1 LQKFKSDPN
10 IRVLVLNDMS
20 GSSSLN
26 LQAAN
31 YVVFFE
37 QPDNPI
43 TRQQAERR
51 VWRPG
56 QTKRVLMYD
65 LLVKAT
71 KDHALYKSN
80 KAGEDLLKSI
90 MSGKVNL

>member
-10 IRVLVLNDMS
+10 VRVLVINVRS

-26 LQAAN
+26 LQFAN
-31 YVVFFE
+31 YLVFFE

-43 TRQQAERR
+43 DRQQAERR

-56 QTKRVLMYD
+56 QSKRVLIYD
-65 LLVKAT
+65 LLVRQT
-71 KDHALYKSN
+71 KDFALHASN
-80 KAGEDLLKSI
+80 LAGEDLLQSI
-90 MSGKVNL
+90 IAGRTKL